1 MLYTELG
8 KTVKDAGRLKKK
20 ERKAGQ
26 EKISSS
32 KEGAD
37 SVDRCVEDWAV
48 SLWRRKQIWQS

>member
-37 SVDRCVEDWAV
+37 SVDRCVEDWV
-48 SLWRRKQIWQS
+48 VHLSWSNQIRQS